1 MLSQEQLAQYDRD
14 GYVLVSGLIPEETIA
29 NAEAAMWSVLGMDR
43 DDPASWSPLPDD
55 IDGVTTT
62 VSQGVIEH
70 FGVQDPALLACCTP
84 AFYEVQSQL
93 VRENAEAFHCQ
104 KPQPEAVWTRS
115 VFPVSKGWN
124 SSRWACRWRTSTLQC
139 LSRIIP
145 RLVADVSRFRCCAG
159 WRYRGLA
166 RIAPEATRGG
176 GAVTLDRYR
185 MLPDLKNPQQRF
197 DLGEPVELRPS
208 RGDVLFFHYLL
219 VHAGSLNTSNKPRF
233 ALRLMCTCDT
243 CRIWEKYGRW
253 NIWMP

>member
-55 IDGVTTT
+55 TDGVTTT
-62 VSQGVIEH
+62 VSVGVIEH

-93 VRENAEAFHCQ
+93 ARENADAFHCE
-104 KPQPEAVWTRS
+104 KPQPEAMWTRS
-115 VFPVSKGWN
+115 VFPVSEGWDYLSGHIDGGHRPFN
-124 SSRWACRWRTSTLQC
+124 VFPGSFRVSSLTYLDSG
-139 LSRIIP
+139 
-145 RLVADVSRFRCCAG
+145 VAQ
-159 WRYRGLA
+159 
-166 RIAPEATRGG
+166 GG
-176 GAVTLDRYR
+176 GTAVWPGSHRKLSEAAVQDPDRYR
-185 MLPDLKNPQQRF
+185 MLSDFKHPLQRF
-197 DLGEPVELRPS
+197 GLGEPVELRPS

-219 VHAGSLNTSNKPRF
+219 IHCGSLNISNKPRF
-233 ALRLMCTCDT
+233 ALRLMCTCDA
-243 CRIWEKYGRW
+243 CRIWEKYGKW